1 MKVKIQLP
9 EIFVLCSTAL
19 FVAGLNVPAWTFF
32 SLGLLGAVFR
42 LGLKMQEEQQ
52 QAVAVKESVDLLKD
66 SAEEF
71 MNALNESLGKKSGK
85 KRSNLN

>member
-1 MKVKIQLP
+1 V
-9 EIFVLCSTAL
+9 L
-19 FVAGLNVPAWTFF
+19 FVAGLNVPAWIFF

-52 QAVAVKESVDLLKD
+52 KTAVVKEGVDLLKD
-66 SAEEF
+66 SADEF
-71 MNALNESLGKKSGK
+71 LNSLNEALGKKSGK